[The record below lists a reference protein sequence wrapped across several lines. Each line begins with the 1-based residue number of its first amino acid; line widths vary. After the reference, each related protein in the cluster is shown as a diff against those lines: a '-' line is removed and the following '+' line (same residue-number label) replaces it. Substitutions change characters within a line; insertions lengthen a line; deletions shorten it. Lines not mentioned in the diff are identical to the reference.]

1 MSVWGHYP
9 CLAIRFFRK
18 HDWFNGDDTFLDFL
32 KTIHSRFPKC
42 CLFMDK
48 ALPHC
53 RSRKVKG
60 YLEQNKCILFPAYLP
75 ILNGVEILEEKLGE
89 RVNEFKRELDMITRN
104 ASRLQNLADS
114 ILQVSRIES
123 GSFSLDIQ
131 KTWISTALFPR

>member
-1 MSVWGHYP
+1 
-9 CLAIRFFRK
+9 
-18 HDWFNGDDTFLDFL
+18 
-32 KTIHSRFPKC
+32 
-42 CLFMDK
+42 MDK

-89 RVNEFKRELDMITRN
+89 RVNEFKREFDMITRN
-104 ASRLQNLADS
+104 ASRLQNLAES

-131 KTWISTALFPR
+131 KNVDFHSLVSPVIDDVDKKVRL